1 MPLDELPFRN
11 GNEPLPFHAA
21 FFPTDGF
28 IPAFARCC
36 FCIAANLLVFT
47 SPTVFPL
54 LPRIIPNLHPCQGV
68 RVADDLRSGD
78 IQKVPRSGGLGVL
91 VGKIVIVKTI
101 VLV

>member
-1 MPLDELPFRN
+1 MRGPPF
-11 GNEPLPFHAA
+11 FI
-21 FFPTDGF
+21 DGVPNF
-28 IPAFARCC
+28 AHCLTTVAFARCC
-36 FCIAANLLVFT
+36 FCIAISLLVFT

-54 LPRIIPNLHPCQGV
+54 LPRSIPNLHPCQGV